1 VQSNKVYLA
10 ECTERGNDQV
20 AIKQIDLP
28 QQSVDTKEKITK
40 EVQGMNRVTCS
51 EFVVQFHCS
60 FVFEEQLW
68 IVMELQEGS
77 VRDVLKWKFTK
88 GIDDERIIAS
98 ILFQTLQGINFLHEQ
113 RIIHRDIKAGNL
125 LYNKEGNIKLADFG
139 VSAILDSHDQRRT
152 TMAGTFHWMA
162 PEVIDPSECGGYD
175 YKADI
180 WSFGITCIELAYSVP
195 PYSDVR
201 PAQVM
206 VNILQ
211 HVPPTLEKPRVK
223 DHTIKKFSVDF
234 KDFVEKCLQVDPKRR
249 PTAAK
254 LLTHKLFQVKADMSR
269 LKQALMGD
277 LPSIGERFQEQAN
290 AKRKIILHDLNIAG
304 FAVRPSS
311 GPVSGSGG
319 APTMTVPVVAGGAS
333 MGLDKIKSNSKG
345 EIKKMVVNTAAVRMP
360 SLSKS
365 VVEPPTGTVVE
376 ERLFINKNAS
386 K

>member
-1 VQSNKVYLA
+1 MQSNKVFLA
-10 ECTERGNDQV
+10 ECIERGNDQV
-20 AIKQIDLP
+20 AIKQIDLH

-88 GIDDERIIAS
+88 GIDDEHIIAS
-98 ILFQTLQGINFLHEQ
+98 ILFQTLQGINFLHGQ

-180 WSFGITCIELAYSVP
+180 WSFGITCIELAYGVP

-201 PAQVM
+201 PAQVI
-206 VNILQ
+206 VNIMQ
-211 HVPPTLEKPRVK
+211 HVPPTLDKPRVK
-223 DHTIKKFSVDF
+223 DHIVKKFSIDF

-254 LLTHKLFQVKADMSR
+254 LLTHKLFQVRSDLSH

-277 LPSIGERFQEQAN
+277 LPSIGERFQQ
-290 AKRKIILHDLNIAG
+290 KRKSILHDLNVAG
-304 FAVRPSS
+304 FVVK
-311 GPVSGSGG
+311 GFTGSAPAG
-319 APTMTVPVVAGGAS
+319 APMD
-333 MGLDKIKSNSKG
+333 LDKINSNSKG
-345 EIKKMVVNTAAVRMP
+345 EPLKKVNRTGSA
-360 SLSKS
+360 SK
-365 VVEPPTGTVVE
+365 VEPTGNAE
-376 ERLFINKNAS
+376 ERLFIFNKNAN